1 MKRHATNR
9 ILGVI
14 GSPRKR
20 GNTHLL
26 VSRILD
32 GAKEEGAVTETLFLN
47 DLNIRECDGCH
58 ACWRGKQCS
67 KKDDMNTVYPKI
79 MQSDIIIFG
88 TPVYWYGPTALMKCF
103 IDRFVYFNC
112 PGNRAKIRN
121 KSGVIVVPFEEETPK
136 TDDLLVSFFKKSLQ
150 YLEIKLIGKILVP
163 GVSRRGDIIKKVDR
177 LDEAYTLGKRLAYLK
192 RDTS

>member
-1 MKRHATNR
+1 MKNHAANK

-32 GAKEEGAVTETLFLN
+32 GAEKEGAVTEALFLN

-67 KKDDMNTVYPKI
+67 KKDDMNTLYPKI

-121 KSGVIVVPFEEETPK
+121 KSAVIVVPFEDEDPRTA
-136 TDDLLVSFFKKSLQ
+136 DLLVRFFKKSLH

-163 GVSRRGDIIKKVDR
+163 GVSRRGDITKKADR
-177 LDEAYTLGKRLAYLK
+177 LEEAYTLGKRLARFKQDIL
-192 RDTS
+192 